1 MTGKRTVSEATL
13 LTEQRGRVRIIT
25 LNRPSARN
33 ALSSSLIRALRRE
46 LAAADRAAG
55 VDVVILTGADPAF
68 CAGLDLRELG
78 STGENARHIADAEVP
93 IGYPWRPISKPIIG
107 AVNGAAITG
116 GLEVALS
123 CDFLIASDRARFADT
138 HARVGVLPGWG
149 LTSRLPEAVGRGF
162 ARRMSL
168 SGDFVDAATAL
179 RVGLVAEVVSH
190 DQLLPTAIEVAV
202 SIVGNDQV
210 GVRTLLESYRRA
222 EDHLVGPAL
231 TVEEATSRAW
241 MADFH
246 PSRVADRRVGVI
258 RRGRAQNG
266 DVERR

>member
-1 MTGKRTVSEATL
+1 MSHAEPATESTL
-13 LTEQRGRVRIIT
+13 LTEQRGGVRILT
-25 LNRPSARN
+25 LHRPGARN
-33 ALSSSLIRALRRE
+33 ALTSSLIDALRRA
-46 LAAADRAAG
+46 LAAADADDR

-78 STGENARHIADAEVP
+78 ATGGNAAQIADEVP
-93 IGYPWRPISKPIIG
+93 VGHPWRPLSKPVIG

-116 GLEVALS
+116 GLELALA

-149 LTSRLPEAVGRGF
+149 LTARLPAAVGRGF

-179 RVGLVAEVVSH
+179 RVGLVTEVVSH
-190 DQLLPTAIEVAV
+190 DQLLPTAMEVAV
-202 SIVGNDQV
+202 SVVGNDQA

-222 EDHLVGPAL
+222 EDHLVDPAL
-231 TVEEATSRAW
+231 AVEDATSRAW
-241 MADFH
+241 MANFD
-246 PSRVADRRVGVI
+246 PTRVADRRAAVTD
-258 RRGRAQNG
+258 RGRAQIRG
-266 DVERR
+266 GHCG